1 MSLAGGWLLAPALLA
16 LLCCGC
22 GLLAER
28 VAGLRVAGALVPA
41 LGLAVVVVV
50 AGIATTWDATAELA
64 TPLVAGVAIGGLVL
78 GRPWADAR
86 LRGAWPWPLLAA
98 LGAYALFSAPS
109 LLTGQGSITGY
120 VKLDDSA
127 TWLALTDHV
136 MSHGRDLDGLA
147 VGSYTQ
153 TLHSWLG
160 GDYPVGA
167 FMPLGVGA
175 QISGQDVAGIYQPL
189 IALAA
194 VILALGLMTVARDF
208 VRSPALAA
216 GCAIVAVQASLF
228 LGYTQWGGIK
238 EAITAALLPPLVVV
252 AMRAGGEQG
261 ARFMALAAL
270 LAGALLG
277 VLGVNGLAWAGPA
290 LLVGTVL
297 WLRPLWPRVPI
308 AGLAACAALLALASL
323 PALVSIDF
331 FRNTTEGAI
340 SAQEDLGNLT
350 KPLPLLQGAGLWPVG
365 DFRFDPDP
373 RGLAVV
379 LALAVLLAVIAACV
393 LAIAQRRLVLP
404 ALVGVAVAGA
414 IPAVAIGAPW
424 IDSKALAVVS
434 PMLLLGA
441 AALAARALEDPRPQL
456 WGPGLAGAVVLA
468 LGCGWS
474 TALVVRDVFVAPRE
488 RLAELHELAPLV
500 AGRGP
505 TLVLDFEIYAD
516 RHFLRD
522 ADPEGATDLRYR
534 PVRRRDGEYFPDFVT
549 AEVDEV
555 ATPDL
560 WVYRTLVRR
569 RSPVASRP
577 PSAFRLRAAG
587 KSFEVWERDPPARP
601 PLARMPLGDPRHP
614 SAVPD
619 CKAIASL
626 SRTPGLRSLAAVARP
641 GTAAAS
647 LERGAPPQWRT
658 GYGVAPLVDGQG
670 AVELDVPRS
679 GRWRVWVGGATLGR
693 LELAVDGR
701 AVGSKRH
708 ELSHPGQWLAF
719 GALDLQRGPHSVTF
733 EYKGGRAGRGRTGAQ
748 PALGPLALSPVA
760 EEGDLPVTSVPPN
773 GYRRLCDGR
782 RYDWI
787 EALG

>member
-16 LLCCGC
+16 VLCCGC

-28 VAGLRVAGALVPA
+28 VAGVRVAGALVPA
-41 LGLAVVVVV
+41 LGLAVLIVV

-64 TPLVAGVAIGGLVL
+64 PPLVVAGAVGGLVL
-78 GRPWADAR
+78 ARPWGDPR
-86 LRGAWPWPLLAA
+86 LRAAWPWPLLAA
-98 LGAYALFSAPS
+98 LGAYAIFAAPS

-147 VGSYTQ
+147 IGSYTQ
-153 TLHSWLG
+153 TLHSWLDS
-160 GDYPVGA
+160 DYPVGA

-175 QISGQDVAGIYQPL
+175 EVSGQDVAGIYQPL

-194 VILALGLMTVARDF
+194 AILALGLMAVARDF
-208 VRSPALAA
+208 VRSRALAA

-228 LGYTQWGGIK
+228 VGYTQWGGIK
-238 EAITAALLPPLVVV
+238 EAVTAALLLPLVVLAV
-252 AMRAGGEQG
+252 RAGGERG
-261 ARFMALAAL
+261 ARFLALAAL
-270 LAGALLG
+270 VAGALLG

-290 LLVGTVL
+290 LLVGVVL
-297 WLRPLWPRVPI
+297 WLRSFWPRVPI
-308 AGLAACAALLALASL
+308 AGLTACAALLALASL
-323 PALVSIDF
+323 PALASIDF
-331 FRNTTEGAI
+331 VRNTTEGAI
-340 SAQEDLGNLT
+340 SAQEDLGNLVE
-350 KPLPLLQGAGLWPVG
+350 PLPLLQGAGLWPVG

-373 RGLAVV
+373 RGIAVL
-379 LALAVLLAVIAACV
+379 LALAVLFAAIAACV
-393 LAIAQRRLVLP
+393 VAIAQRRLVLP
-404 ALVGVAVAGA
+404 ALVGIVVAGA
-414 IPAVAIGAPW
+414 IPAVVIGAPW

-434 PMLLLGA
+434 PMLLLAA
-441 AALAARALEDPRPQL
+441 AALAAHAVEDPQPRL
-456 WGPGLAGAVVLA
+456 WGPGLAGAAVLA

-474 TALVVRDVFVAPRE
+474 TALVIRDVFVAPRA

-534 PVRRRDGEYFPDFVT
+534 PVRRRDGDYFPDFVT

-560 WVYRTLVRR
+560 FIYRTLVRR

-577 PSAFRLRAAG
+577 PAAFRLRAVGDA
-587 KSFEVWERDPPARP
+587 FEVWERDPAAKQ
-601 PLARMPLGDPRHP
+601 PLAHLPLGDARHP
-614 SAVPD
+614 SAAPD
-619 CKAIASL
+619 CDAIRSL
-626 SRTPGLRSLAAVARP
+626 SRLEGVRSLAAVARS
-641 GTAAAS
+641 GTAVAGLQS
-647 LERGAPPQWRT
+647 GSPPPWRVAD
-658 GYGVAPLVDGQG
+658 GVVPVTDGEG
-670 AVELDVPRS
+670 TVELDVPRG

-701 AVGSKRH
+701 SVGSKRH
-708 ELSHPGQWLAF
+708 ELSHPGQWLGF
-719 GALDLQRGPHSVTF
+719 DALDLPPGTHRVTF
-733 EYKGGRAGRGRTGAQ
+733 EYTGGRAGRGRTGAQ
-748 PALGPLALSPVA
+748 PLLGPLALSPVA
-760 EEGDLPVTSVPPN
+760 EEGDLPVTSVTPN
-773 GYRRLCDGR
+773 RYRSLCDGR